1 MKKKMLCALALCAA
15 LSAGAAPVPQ
25 FDAPVASAA
34 AADSFADASIHALP
48 MMKRERRF
56 LAGDEKGPLFL
67 SRWTTVDFAGSGLG
81 ALANALVDF
90 SAKEDQ
96 DAEAANAQITAEAR
110 QERDEQL
117 ANGSPFYGPFDR
129 IRDVY
134 VCRADSRV
142 VSLMESV
149 SSYTGG
155 VHGMYGVLG
164 QTFDAQTGK
173 KLALSDV
180 CPNKDRLIAAIVAHL
195 GFDYPNAP
203 FMQSGSTLVQEQVR
217 QLVTDDVV
225 PWTLGPQGL
234 TVYLN
239 PYVIG
244 SYAEGIYTTTILF
257 SQHPD
262 LFAADYGVG
271 PAAYAMELEPYH
283 LVTRLSDSPRDH
295 RLTVGGDENGITIT
309 FGGETITDSV
319 VFKGM
324 AIRPVVAQLAD
335 GRHYLYVD
343 GFDNERGYRVIRVYD
358 LNLPEPACIGV
369 QPMTFLASPVEQE
382 NDRKWFV
389 MTDPADFMAVSMEES
404 ALYPPGTQV
413 RCRVGSDGR
422 MEIISVA
429 DAKG

>member
-1 MKKKMLCALALCAA
+1 MKKKLLCALALCAA

-34 AADSFADASIHALP
+34 AADSFTDASIQALP
-48 MMKRERRF
+48 LTKRTLYF
-56 LAGDEKGPLFL
+56 ADGDQTGPLLISHWTGVDLVCGGFGEL
-67 SRWTTVDFAGSGLG
+67 SN
-81 ALANALVDF
+81 ALAAYSAEEAQNA
-90 SAKEDQ
+90 
-96 DAEAANAQITAEAR
+96 DAVNAQMTAEAR
-110 QERDEQL
+110 QEREERL
-117 ANGSPFYGPFDR
+117 ASGSPFYGPFER
-129 IRDVY
+129 QRDIFVR
-134 VCRADSRV
+134 RADSQV

-164 QTFDAQTGK
+164 QNFDARTGK

-180 CPNKDRLIAAIVAHL
+180 CPNTEGLIAAIVAHL
-195 GFDYPNAP
+195 GFDYPDAP
-203 FMQSGSTLVQEQVR
+203 FMQSGSTLIQEQVR
-217 QLVTDDVV
+217 QLVADDVV
-225 PWTLGPQGL
+225 PWTLGPRGL
-234 TVYLN
+234 TVYFN

-262 LFAADYGVG
+262 LFADGGYGYG
-271 PAAYAMELEPYH
+271 PASYAMEVQPY

-309 FGGETITDSV
+309 FGGETVRDACSV
-319 VFKGM
+319 RD
-324 AIRPVVAQLAD
+324 IRPVVAEVSD
-335 GRHYLYVD
+335 RRHYLYVD
-343 GFDNERGYRVIRVYD
+343 CFDNERNHRVIRVYD